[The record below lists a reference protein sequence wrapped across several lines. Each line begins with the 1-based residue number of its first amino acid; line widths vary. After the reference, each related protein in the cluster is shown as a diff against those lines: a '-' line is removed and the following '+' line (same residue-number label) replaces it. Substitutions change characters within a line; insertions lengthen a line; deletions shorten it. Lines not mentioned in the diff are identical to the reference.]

1 MKSDLFWFLRP
12 VIHSGSLSSFTFS
25 LATGW
30 TDFSL
35 LRIELLGDG
44 GGSGGGDV
52 RPSLVKTRG
61 TEICGCVMSI
71 PYSPTQSAQ
80 RHNTVSQ
87 TKCLVLYSETL
98 PLNVVS
104 GIEQVSV
111 L

>member
-1 MKSDLFWFLRP
+1 
-12 VIHSGSLSSFTFS
+12 
-25 LATGW
+25 
-30 TDFSL
+30 
-35 LRIELLGDG
+35 
-44 GGSGGGDV
+44 
-52 RPSLVKTRG
+52 
-61 TEICGCVMSI
+61 MSI